1 MLVAQNS
8 LGPVCPVPLT
18 VRGSAAALAVDEAGD
33 RRGLLVVVTQEFGV
47 KLGGASPGGDERH
60 KGRRRTS
67 TQDIFEAVAVKAC
80 LPQKKT
86 SLTQSKKGFS
96 GIFFVLQ
103 GKLSIK

>member
-1 MLVAQNS
+1 MIPDVNGGWKLDA
-8 LGPVCPVPLT
+8 
-18 VRGSAAALAVDEAGD
+18 GSTALAAGLAVDEAGD

-86 SLTQSKKGFS
+86 SLTQVKKGFQAF
-96 GIFFVLQ
+96 FFVK
-103 GKLSIK
+103 GN